1 MVHDTQNGF
10 NANIGFEKHAPSPEI
25 LAKSIQIYIFNQNV
39 KNVLPF
45 ANISDPNAY
54 FTNMIF
60 VLKPTV
66 GHFLRSGGVFEKTSP
81 CHVARVLK

>member
-60 VLKPTV
+60 VLKPLV
-66 GHFLRSGGVFEKTSP
+66 QASRFEFHEAYNRKNFLV
-81 CHVARVLK
+81 